1 MERMSDV
8 NFNNTNGFSTAA
20 HGPGRQ
26 GRVALL
32 PGENGAPFHLFA
44 GDVGIREAAGETVS
58 RSLDLNPTGALF
70 MSGRN
75 IDALQEGIRY
85 GVYVRSGGK
94 HVIGRQSDMELA
106 TVMRALFLQH
116 GRNTTLRDGGCDVAE
131 VRRLNGLVI
140 DYCVDRILSEISLYV
155 RYRADISE
163 LPVPLARGRFESNKG
178 SRSLHQP
185 TF

>member
-1 MERMSDV
+1 MSDV
-8 NFNNTNGFSTAA
+8 HFSSN
-20 HGPGRQ
+20 RSQ
-26 GRVALL
+26 GRVSLP

-44 GDVGIREAAGETVS
+44 GDGGRGIRDAAGDSVS
-58 RSLDLNPTGALF
+58 RSLDLNATGALF
-70 MSGRN
+70 MSGGN

-85 GVYVRSGGK
+85 AVYVRSGGA

-116 GRNTTLRDGGCDVAE
+116 GRNTVSRDGGCDVAE
-131 VRRLNGLVI
+131 VRRLNSLVL
-140 DYCVDRILSEISLYV
+140 DFCVERILSEISLYV

-178 SRSLHQP
+178 TRSLHQP